1 MTDFAASNGNR
12 FAGLRVP
19 LATSSIPVVVEQADD
34 DQAATPLVL
43 RAGRA
48 GVDLVEFALAR
59 RDFIIDQLF
68 ERGRILLR
76 GFASAPSDFERVL
89 TAIGGPSLP
98 YVERSSPRTHRVG
111 GVYTSTEYPRA
122 FAIFPH
128 NENSYQRTFPLF
140 LGFHCTLPATQGGET
155 TLADCRRVL
164 ERIDRA
170 IVDEFAARKVLYVRN
185 FRPEL
190 GLPWQTAFQTSV
202 PAEVEAH
209 CRVNGSTAHWLSIEH
224 LRTSTVLSPLLVH
237 PHTGQRLWFSH
248 VAFFHPST
256 LPADVRTALLAS
268 YAPEDLPN
276 ATFYGDGSPIE
287 AEVMAEIANAYQHEE
302 LALAWQK
309 QDVLLVD
316 NARMAHG
323 RRPFRG
329 PREVLVCM
337 TRAVERDGN

>member
-1 MTDFAASNGNR
+1 MTIKLRLRSSSGRGALESIWWNLPWRGEISSSTSCSNGAE
-12 FAGLRVP
+12 FCC
-19 LATSSIPVVVEQADD
+19 
-34 DQAATPLVL
+34 AA
-43 RAGRA
+43 
-48 GVDLVEFALAR
+48 
-59 RDFIIDQLF
+59 
-68 ERGRILLR
+68 LLR
-76 GFASAPSDFERVL
+76 LRRTSNASSP
-89 TAIGGPSLP
+89 
-98 YVERSSPRTHRVG
+98 RSAAHRCHTSPRTHRVG